1 MQFRRALAYQQ
12 LLAQGLPNKK
22 ISQYLLWGGHLVR
35 PDYVAGKMPAPQDG
49 IIYFL

>member
-1 MQFRRALAYQQ
+1 MYK
-12 LLAQGLPNKK
+12 GLPNQK